1 MQTFRR
7 GTGFHGVWAQLVLC
21 IALWSAACAGAQANN
36 FVDYEVAYVEFL
48 QLADVSLAE
57 GQRMPQLADQNAARL
72 LAVLSNTGRFLD
84 AQTYATQ
91 ELSALLGMCAQTSTL
106 VKLYTF
112 VNVDLRKPVGSDAEA
127 TDKAVK
133 AVLLNL
139 RTYSRELESLH
150 TFQLDCMGKQVSLL
164 GEHLASLKPE
174 DMTPIRRAGAQESRN
189 GAFGTYYGFLKAVND
204 AEVDEPHA
212 AHIMAALA
220 RNAVQYASVM
230 QPAQRQQLVGFME
243 SGRIKASL
251 VLRPHLEKIMAAMS
265 SSECTGICAL

>member
-1 MQTFRR
+1 MQTFKR
-7 GTGFHGVWAQLVLC
+7 GTGSHGAWGKLVLA
-21 IALWSAACAGAQANN
+21 IALWSGVCAGAQADS
-36 FVDYEVAYVEFL
+36 FEEYEIAYVEFS
-48 QLADVSLAE
+48 QLADVSLAQ
-57 GQRMPQLADQNAARL
+57 GQRMPQLADKNAARL
-72 LAVLSNTGRFLD
+72 LAVLSDSVRFLD

-91 ELSALLGMCAQTSTL
+91 ELSGLLGMCAQASTL

-112 VNVDLRKPVGSDAEA
+112 VNVDFHKPAGSDAEA

-139 RTYSRELESLH
+139 RTYSRELELLH
-150 TFQLDCMGKQVSLL
+150 TFQLNCMGKQVSLL
-164 GEHLASLKPE
+164 GEYLATLKPE

-230 QPAQRQQLVGFME
+230 QPAQRKQLIAFIE
-243 SGRIKASL
+243 SGS
-251 VLRPHLEKIMAAMS
+251 
-265 SSECTGICAL
+265 